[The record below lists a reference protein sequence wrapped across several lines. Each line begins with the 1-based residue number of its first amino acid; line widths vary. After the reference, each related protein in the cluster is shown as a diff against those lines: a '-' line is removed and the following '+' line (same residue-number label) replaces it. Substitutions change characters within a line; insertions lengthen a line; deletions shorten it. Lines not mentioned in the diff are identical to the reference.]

1 MLVKSLLLW
10 SLFWSAP
17 RMENNLFSPC
27 LCNDHGSYWAPLH
40 LGLHLE
46 SWSAGICRP
55 TCFLHKVNK
64 RYFESLVH
72 FGVASQNRK
81 AGIYF
86 KKWKWFGGRRHI
98 SSLVSSLRLENRS
111 GAWGGG
117 GGKGVVEGKAH
128 VPMIVLWS
136 ERSSQGQAHLPRS
149 RVRKGTKVLT
159 LSITSLAPSHHMF
172 SIQDTFV
179 LCFAVTLGNHFHP
192 ETWVN
197 HRKAICNFSSLHL
210 AWTVESTFWPLWN
223 TIAQE
228 HSDGRNIRKSKATAL
243 IPFQCTVWERSHSW
257 TQPMVWLWEDSP
269 FWDALGTWSAQ

>member
-27 LCNDHGSYWAPLH
+27 LCNDHGSYWALLH

-81 AGIYF
+81 AGICF

-117 GGKGVVEGKAH
+117 GGKGVVERKAH
-128 VPMIVLWS
+128 VPMIV
-136 ERSSQGQAHLPRS
+136 PRS
-149 RVRKGTKVLT
+149 IREKLSGAGSSAKVKGEKRNKSPDPQHNFTRSFIPYVFHTRHLCTMLCSDLGKSLPSRNLGESQEGNMQFLQFALGLDCWICILT
-159 LSITSLAPSHHMF
+159 LVKHYCPR
-172 SIQDTFV
+172 
-179 LCFAVTLGNHFHP
+179 TL
-192 ETWVN
+192 
-197 HRKAICNFSSLHL
+197 R
-210 AWTVESTFWPLWN
+210 
-223 TIAQE
+223 
-228 HSDGRNIRKSKATAL
+228 R
-243 IPFQCTVWERSHSW
+243 
-257 TQPMVWLWEDSP
+257 TQH
-269 FWDALGTWSAQ
+269 